1 MMCITR
7 MHPMRI
13 LMIFCCV
20 YRPERNCRIPVSY
33 THLDVY
39 KRQMLNRLP
48 IIDASMALDGA
59 SSFLVN
65 AVNVWFDI
73 KNGDPSRTIRR

>member
-1 MMCITR
+1 
-7 MHPMRI
+7 
-13 LMIFCCV
+13 
-20 YRPERNCRIPVSY
+20 
-33 THLDVY
+33 
-39 KRQMLNRLP
+39 MLNRLP

-73 KNGDPSRTIRR
+73 KNGDPSRTIQR